1 MHCRELCEFTEVK
14 AKGHSDAI
22 YPYCDARAKSFSQVT
37 RLCGW
42 CLLYEGVDRMRAARL
57 SKQLRFPFGAAPSF
71 DCSSILWHCI
81 AKARHRRRSHR
92 DNTIQNLL
100 PTCTSNWQVSCH
112 YPWAYL
118 RLLITRSPVAAY
130 GKASLGLR
138 TCIVIE
144 VRGAAVALF
153 SASEHRA
160 PV

>member
-14 AKGHSDAI
+14 AKVTVTPFTRIMTLGPSRSQRLQGCVVGVCCTRVSIECA
-22 YPYCDARAKSFSQVT
+22 PLACRNNCD
-37 RLCGW
+37 L
-42 CLLYEGVDRMRAARL
+42 
-57 SKQLRFPFGAAPSF
+57 PFCAAPPF
-71 DCSSILWHCI
+71 DRSSILWHCI
-81 AKARHRRRSHR
+81 AKERHRRRSHR

-100 PTCTSNWQVSCH
+100 PTCISKWQVSCH

-118 RLLITRSPVAAY
+118 RLLITRFPVAAY
-130 GKASLGLR
+130 GRASLGLR